1 MGSRA
6 KFQQFFEANSGVYY
20 RSVGWVERGEEVN
33 QQLIGLGL
41 NNLEALIERY
51 GESNGRYVYEECMKY
66 VKAYSKVIF
75 IETGLEAGP
84 SFVARALA
92 EANEKK
98 WEFEKIKGD
107 LRLFH
112 RLLAGDWNDD
122 FLIVPPGHWTVAS
135 YDKNIITAIVSPA
148 SPAEAK

>member
-98 WEFEKIKGD
+98 WEFEKIK
-107 LRLFH
+107 
-112 RLLAGDWNDD
+112 NDD